1 MRIQFDLDAEGLQ
14 LLEDLKAVTGL
25 KTYKDLFNNAI
36 TLLDWAI
43 NQRRAGRTIAS
54 MDKGNENYKELQ
66 MPAIERAAPRV
77 TTPVESPAAER

>member
-43 NQRRAGRTIAS
+43 AQRRAGRTIAS

-66 MPAIERAAPRV
+66 MPAIERAAPR
-77 TTPVESPAAER
+77 AAAA